1 VAPLI
6 IVWIAGRFG
15 WRWAFVLPSSLGL
28 LWVIPWLLYY
38 RDREPR
44 KKALAAPLAP
54 LLRLRP
60 VWGMMLARML
70 SGPVVHFYWYWL
82 PEYLKRERH
91 FSMEGIGRLAGIP
104 FIFAGLGNI
113 AGGWLSGFL
122 ISRGYTADRARKTAF
137 VASAVLCFMSILV
150 PLVPGEALPIAVISV
165 ASFGVSTFVAT
176 HIGTLTDLFSPNVL
190 ARVAGVTG
198 VGEGIMNMTFMLA
211 TGIVVDRFRYLPVF
225 VAAGILPAL
234 GVASIF
240 LLVRRIRLVA

>member
-1 VAPLI
+1 
-6 IVWIAGRFG
+6 
-15 WRWAFVLPSSLGL
+15 
-28 LWVIPWLLYY
+28 
-38 RDREPR
+38 
-44 KKALAAPLAP
+44 
-54 LLRLRP
+54 
-60 VWGMMLARML
+60 
-70 SGPVVHFYWYWL
+70 
-82 PEYLKRERH
+82 
-91 FSMEGIGRLAGIP
+91 MEGIGRLAGIP

-113 AGGWLSGFL
+113 AGGWLSGYL
-122 ISRGYTADRARKTAF
+122 ISRGYTPDRARKTAF

-165 ASFGVSTFVAT
+165 ASFGISTFVAT

-225 VAAGILPAL
+225 VAAGVLPAL